1 MLERPPLQSRA
12 SSGPTEVSAS
22 PSLIRRVIFIGLG
35 FRVLPRLGFVFRVYR
50 VSDLGLDFKISGLG
64 FRGFMGFYRAIRVLS
79 RIFEL

>member
-1 MLERPPLQSRA
+1 M
-12 SSGPTEVSAS
+12 
-22 PSLIRRVIFIGLG
+22 
-35 FRVLPRLGFVFRVYR
+35 FRVYR